1 MGKINAENV
10 IQAIN
15 WEIIEDWKLYRDT
28 ECGGIK
34 ALVDEKTHLT
44 GLKDYRRGGD
54 PLYEFARFHRKFTEK
69 ENKIAED
76 SLIQAQNA
84 YRSAVMQ
91 SVISE
96 VAKQQLLEGK
106 NPMDVINSLL
116 GQEENLQIASTS
128 QKPKQITNK
137 TEK

>member
-1 MGKINAENV
+1 
-10 IQAIN
+10 
-15 WEIIEDWKLYRDT
+15 
-28 ECGGIK
+28 
-34 ALVDEKTHLT
+34 
-44 GLKDYRRGGD
+44 
-54 PLYEFARFHRKFTEK
+54 
-69 ENKIAED
+69 
-76 SLIQAQNA
+76 
-84 YRSAVMQ
+84 MQ

-116 GQEENLQIASTS
+116 GQEENLQIASTP